1 MATLRQDDDH
11 DRITHMDILNL
22 LREDIR
28 EGFAR
33 QHEVFNARFDAF
45 DSKIDAVDSK
55 VDAVD
60 SKVDAVDSK
69 IERHFAEHAAQA
81 SESKTGRRWLIGI
94 AIGVGIAAAGLV
106 GQYLSVIIQALQSS
120 P

>member
-11 DRITHMDILNL
+11 DRITHVDILNL

-28 EGFAR
+28 EGFAQQR
-33 QHEVFNARFDAF
+33 ETFNARFDA
-45 DSKIDAVDSK
+45 VDGK

-60 SKVDAVDSK
+60 GKVDAVDGK
-69 IERHFAEHAAQA
+69 VERHFAEHTEQA
-81 SESKTGRRWLIGI
+81 NESKTGRRWLIGI
-94 AIGVGIAAAGLV
+94 AIGVGIAVAGLV
-106 GQYLSVIIQALQSS
+106 GQYLPAIIQALQSS

>member
-11 DRITHMDILNL
+11 DRITHVDILNL

-28 EGFAR
+28 EGFAQQR
-33 QHEVFNARFDAF
+33 EIFNARFDA
-45 DSKIDAVDSK
+45 VDNKVDTVDNK

-60 SKVDAVDSK
+60 NKV
-69 IERHFAEHAAQA
+69 ERHFAEHAEQA
-81 SESKTGRRWLIGI
+81 NESKAGRRWLMGI
-94 AIGVGIAAAGLV
+94 AIGVGIAVAGLV
-106 GQYLSVIIQALQSS
+106 GQYLPAIVQALQSS